1 MSDDSILQYN
11 QLKCVN
17 ETLRFFRCRILLLQH
32 FENIFLI
39 TKQRMKAAGGR
50 AVKQL
55 VFIFLNISSNDF
67 HENRLELQRA
77 VVMLCVTV
85 SNTHTHITRHA
96 PKQISQIRSLLLL
109 KIDKV
114 IISQNSKNRSVLN
127 SFLLNQL
134 GGDVSSRLGGV

>member
-1 MSDDSILQYN
+1 M
-11 QLKCVN
+11 
-17 ETLRFFRCRILLLQH
+17 
-32 FENIFLI
+32 
-39 TKQRMKAAGGR
+39 
-50 AVKQL
+50 KQL

-85 SNTHTHITRHA
+85 SHTHTRISRHA

-114 IISQNSKNRSVLN
+114 IISQSKNRSVLN

>member
-1 MSDDSILQYN
+1 
-11 QLKCVN
+11 
-17 ETLRFFRCRILLLQH
+17 
-32 FENIFLI
+32 
-39 TKQRMKAAGGR
+39 MKAAGGR

-85 SNTHTHITRHA
+85 SHTHTRISRHA

-114 IISQNSKNRSVLN
+114 IISQSKNRSVLN

>member
-1 MSDDSILQYN
+1 
-11 QLKCVN
+11 
-17 ETLRFFRCRILLLQH
+17 
-32 FENIFLI
+32 
-39 TKQRMKAAGGR
+39 MKAAGGR

-85 SNTHTHITRHA
+85 SHTHTRISRHA

>member
-1 MSDDSILQYN
+1 M
-11 QLKCVN
+11 
-17 ETLRFFRCRILLLQH
+17 
-32 FENIFLI
+32 
-39 TKQRMKAAGGR
+39 
-50 AVKQL
+50 KQL

-85 SNTHTHITRHA
+85 SHTHTRITRHA

-114 IISQNSKNRSVLN
+114 IISQSKNRSVLN

>member
-1 MSDDSILQYN
+1 
-11 QLKCVN
+11 
-17 ETLRFFRCRILLLQH
+17 
-32 FENIFLI
+32 
-39 TKQRMKAAGGR
+39 MKAAGGR

-85 SNTHTHITRHA
+85 SHTHTRITRHA

-114 IISQNSKNRSVLN
+114 IISQSKNRSVLN